1 MTPKRARILTAAV
14 ALLLFATSARASD
27 LSVDVAARR
36 ARLASLLGARTA
48 LILWS
53 APSRNYSGD
62 VDYEYRQESNLYYL
76 TGIAQEETILVM
88 SPGTDT
94 PEVLFIKPRDP
105 SKEHWFGRVLSPEE
119 ATSRSGIRTVRTI
132 DQFAPFVETLLA
144 HGGVSRVALLLPPA
158 AADAPPAAPLTR
170 EQGFAK
176 DEQAH
181 HPGLESIDASPMLAG
196 LRMIKTPYEQQLLI
210 KCLEI
215 SSDAQKVGMQ
225 TARPNAFEYQVKAA
239 IEGTYRGLG
248 ATSWAYPSIVGSG
261 PNATILHYP
270 DDDRQMKAGELLL
283 VDAAANYQYMA
294 GDITRTY
301 PVSGTFTQAQKDI
314 YAIVLSAQDAGL
326 KAARAGSTLGAI
338 HNNTVEV
345 IKAGLLRLGLITD
358 TSGDQY
364 RLWYTHGAS
373 HFIGVDV
380 HDVGDRAVMLEPG
393 MAFTIEPG
401 IYIRQSALD
410 ALPDSPQNAAFI
422 AAVQPAVRKYLD
434 IGVRVEDSFL
444 LEPSGPRRLSASV
457 PRTIED
463 IEAFMR
469 KR

>member
-1 MTPKRARILTAAV
+1 MTRPRTRLLVAAV
-14 ALLLFATSARASD
+14 ALVLLAGIARASD
-27 LSVDVAARR
+27 LSADVAAKRG
-36 ARLASLLGARTA
+36 RLASLLGARTA

-53 APSRNYSGD
+53 APTRNYSGD

-76 TGIAQEETILVM
+76 TGIAQEETVLVM
-88 SPGTDT
+88 LPDAQT
-94 PEVLFIKPRDP
+94 PDVLFIKPRDP
-105 SKEHWFGRVLSPEE
+105 SKEHWFGRVLSPEA
-119 ATSRSGIRTVRTI
+119 ATARSGIRTVMTI
-132 DQFAPFVETLLA
+132 DQFAPFVEHLLS
-144 HGGVSRVALLLPPA
+144 GGTVSRLALLLPPPT
-158 AADAPPAAPLTR
+158 DAQSAPTR
-170 EQGFAK
+170 EADFAK
-176 DEQAH
+176 LARSQ
-181 HPGLESIDASPMLAG
+181 HPGLETIDATPMLTS
-196 LRMIKTPYEQQLLI
+196 LRLVKTPYEQQLLV

-215 SSDAQKVGMQ
+215 SSEAQKVGMR
-225 TARPNAFEYQVKAA
+225 TARPDAFEYQVKAA

-301 PVSGTFTQAQKDI
+301 PVNGRFTQAQKDI
-314 YAIVLSAQDAGL
+314 YAIVLAAQDEGMQ
-326 KAARAGSTLGAI
+326 AARAGSTLSAI
-338 HNNTVEV
+338 HNRTVDV
-345 IKAGLLRLGLITD
+345 IRAGLLRLGLITD
-358 TSGDQY
+358 ARGDQY

-380 HDVGDRAVMLEPG
+380 HDVGDRNAVLQSG

-410 ALPDSPQNAAFI
+410 ALPKTPENIAFI

-444 LEPSGPRRLSASV
+444 LEPAGPRRLSASV
-457 PRTIED
+457 PRTIEA